1 MISQITGKII
11 QIDEKFLIV
20 DVNGI
25 GYQIFCSSK
34 TIYKL
39 RDIEKNITILTEMI
53 VREDSQTLY
62 GFYDAIEKQWF
73 NLLVSVQ
80 GVGAKAAL
88 AIFSSLNIDELSFA
102 ISNSEK
108 LSITKADGIG
118 PKIAG
123 RIINELK
130 DKIPNNQVDPL
141 FSNLNKDLN
150 DANKEIIED
159 AISALSNLGYN
170 KSNCKKIVLGVFEE
184 SELDLKLSEL
194 ISICLKKLGNKY
206 E

>member
-11 QIDEKFLIV
+11 EINEKFLIV

-25 GYQIFCSSK
+25 GYQIFCSAK
-34 TIYKL
+34 TIYKF
-39 RDIEKNITILTEMI
+39 RDIETTITILTEMI

-62 GFYDAIEKQWF
+62 GFYDIIEKQWF

-130 DKIPNNQVDPL
+130 DKIPNNQIDPL
-141 FSNLNKDLN
+141 FSDLTGDLN

-170 KSNCKKIVLGVFEE
+170 KSSCKKIVIGVFEE
-184 SELDLKLSEL
+184 SEKDLKLSDL
-194 ISICLKKLGNKY
+194 ISKSLKKLGNKY